1 VPGLEHFC
9 DLLFEISNE
18 DRLRIMEELGATPL
32 HATGVSRRLEIP
44 TQEASRHLIRLAE
57 VGLIA
62 KSPDG
67 LYSLTPYGALSLRL
81 LEGERFASAHRDY
94 FASHTAAA
102 VPRSFTARIGE
113 LSEATLIDDV
123 MITLHNVERVIREA
137 REYVVRMTDRYQLT
151 AIPHIGD
158 ALDSGVEFRVIEPL
172 NIVRPPGYEPDP
184 RLTKAEEDGR
194 FKNRAVE
201 RLGVC
206 LTASEKEVAALC
218 FPAPDGRF
226 DYHGF
231 TSKDPATHLWCM
243 DLFEHSWGA
252 GGRIRD
258 D

>member
-1 VPGLEHFC
+1 MPGLEDFC

-18 DRLRIMEELGATPL
+18 DRLRIMEELGAAPL
-32 HATGVSRRLEIP
+32 HATGVSRRLDIP
-44 TQEASRHLIRLAE
+44 TQEASRHLLRLAE

-81 LEGERFASAHRDY
+81 LEGERFASAHSDY
-94 FASHTAAA
+94 FATHTAAS
-102 VPRSFTARIGE
+102 VPRCFASRIGE
-113 LSEATLIDDV
+113 LSEATIVDDV

-158 ALDSGVEFRVIEPL
+158 ALERGVEFRAIEPL

-184 RLTKAEEDGR
+184 RLTEADGR
-194 FKNRAVE
+194 WKNRAVE
-201 RLGVC
+201 GLGVC
-206 LTASEKEVAALC
+206 LTASEREVAALC

-226 DYHGF
+226 DYRGF
-231 TSKDPATHLWCM
+231 SSKDPATHRWCM
-243 DLFEHSWGA
+243 DLFEHYWGA